1 MQITRR
7 RMLTVAGIASA
18 SAIGG
23 CLGEGVDPGAGN
35 GNGDADGNGDHD
47 DNDTDDGNETGT
59 GNDSNDTENDSNDT
73 EDGNGDDANSGDGDD
88 DAEDGSSD
96 DGSESAEV
104 GDEVSGYETIH
115 YEGKG
120 GETTAVPFS
129 SREEAES
136 YLEVESRQDA
146 ERSAIVDLLQATDF
160 ETDSLVALE
169 TQGNDGCS
177 ELQLKSLE
185 VTAES
190 GLSMT
195 AAVVDA
201 SGEDEVCTQQITNLG
216 LLVRV
221 SYDGEAPS
229 SGKATITDGQG
240 GQHGVG
246 WSSAS
251 DSTEGGSNES
261 TNEDE

>member
-7 RMLTVAGIASA
+7 RMLTAAGIASV
-18 SAIGG
+18 SAIAG
-23 CLGEGVDPGAGN
+23 CLGESGDLGAGN
-35 GNGDADGNGDHD
+35 GNGNGD
-47 DNDTDDGNETGT
+47 DNDTDDENETET
-59 GNDSNDTENDSNDT
+59 GNGSNDTGNGSNDTEN
-73 EDGNGDDANSGDGDD
+73 GNGDDAKSGNGDD
-88 DAEDGSSD
+88 DTENGSSD
-96 DGSESAEV
+96 DGNESADV
-104 GDEVSGYETIH
+104 GNEVSGYETVQ
-115 YEGKG
+115 YEGND

-136 YLEVESRQDA
+136 YLEVESRQDD
-146 ERSAIVDLLQATDF
+146 ERSAIVDLLEATDF

-169 TQGNDGCS
+169 AQGNDGCA

-190 GLSMT
+190 GISMT
-195 AAVVDA
+195 AAVVDTG
-201 SGEDEVCTQQITNLG
+201 GEDEMCTQQITNLG

-240 GQHGVG
+240 GQRGVG

-251 DSTEGGSNES
+251 DSTEGGDNES
-261 TNEDE
+261 TGGDE

>member
-7 RMLTVAGIASA
+7 RMLTTAGIASV

-23 CLGEGVDPGAGN
+23 CLGESSDPGAGN
-35 GNGDADGNGDHD
+35 GNRND

-59 GNDSNDTENDSNDT
+59 GNDSNDTEDGSNDT
-73 EDGNGDDANSGDGDD
+73 ENGNGDDADSGNGDD
-88 DAEDGSSD
+88 DTENDSSD
-96 DGSESAEV
+96 DSQSTEV
-104 GDEVSGYETIH
+104 GDEVTDYETVR
-115 YEGKG
+115 YEAND

-136 YLEVESRQDA
+136 HLDLESRQDD
-146 ERSAIVDLLQATDF
+146 ERSAITDLLESTDF
-160 ETDSLVALE
+160 EADSLVALE
-169 TQGNDGCS
+169 TQGSNGCS

-185 VTAES
+185 VTTED
-190 GLSMT
+190 GISMAA
-195 AAVVDA
+195 AAVDT
-201 SGEDEVCTQQITNLG
+201 SSDDEMCTQEITNLG

-240 GQHGVG
+240 GQRGVG
-246 WSSAS
+246 WSSGS
-251 DSTEGGSNES
+251 DSTESEASDSAGK
-261 TNEDE
+261 DE